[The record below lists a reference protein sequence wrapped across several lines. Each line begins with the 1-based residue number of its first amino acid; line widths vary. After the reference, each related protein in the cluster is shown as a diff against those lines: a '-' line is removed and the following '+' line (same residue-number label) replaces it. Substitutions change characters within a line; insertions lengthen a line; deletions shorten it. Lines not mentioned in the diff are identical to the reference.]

1 MSMNSAMTTSPGV
14 RGKAS
19 GIKHIVWASALGTTV
34 EWYDFLLYGTA
45 AALVFNKLFFPNFDP
60 VSGTIAALGSYAV
73 GFIARPLG
81 GAIFGHFG
89 DRIGRKTML
98 MLTMLIMGLG
108 TFLIG
113 CLPTYQQ
120 IGIAAPIILIAL
132 RFLQGIGIGGEWGGA
147 VLMVIEN
154 SDRGRRGLLG
164 SLVQVGFPAGLVL
177 ATLAFREVSKLPE
190 AQFLSWGWRIPFLI
204 SFILVTVGLFVR
216 FRLMETPAF
225 QDLQA
230 RQGTIKMPVVHALVQ
245 EWKPFLICVGMKVSE
260 VAWVYILTVFI
271 VYYATTQLKL
281 SRSLILD
288 AVLYAALF
296 ELITVPFF
304 GWLSDKWG
312 RRTLYIGGAILS
324 AALAFPLFL
333 LIETKDPL
341 IVTITLIVT
350 MSIGHATMYG
360 PQASFMPELFGTG
373 SRYSG
378 SSLGCQVSAAISGGF
393 APVIA
398 TSLFAWQGNTQ
409 GISLFMI
416 ALAGITLI
424 SVLLAQETAQ
434 RPMLR

>member
-1 MSMNSAMTTSPGV
+1 
-14 RGKAS
+14 
-19 GIKHIVWASALGTTV
+19 
-34 EWYDFLLYGTA
+34 
-45 AALVFNKLFFPNFDP
+45 
-60 VSGTIAALGSYAV
+60 
-73 GFIARPLG
+73 
-81 GAIFGHFG
+81 
-89 DRIGRKTML
+89 
-98 MLTMLIMGLG
+98 
-108 TFLIG
+108 
-113 CLPTYQQ
+113 
-120 IGIAAPIILIAL
+120 
-132 RFLQGIGIGGEWGGA
+132 
-147 VLMVIEN
+147 
-154 SDRGRRGLLG
+154 
-164 SLVQVGFPAGLVL
+164 
-177 ATLAFREVSKLPE
+177 
-190 AQFLSWGWRIPFLI
+190 
-204 SFILVTVGLFVR
+204 
-216 FRLMETPAF
+216 
-225 QDLQA
+225 
-230 RQGTIKMPVVHALVQ
+230 
-245 EWKPFLICVGMKVSE
+245 
-260 VAWVYILTVFI
+260 
-271 VYYATTQLKL
+271 L